1 MKWLTKDISKRANCD
16 NQKVIE
22 DILNIMTDIET
33 IAAVNN
39 WVNNSV
45 TDLTNRIINFF
56 FEQRYAIWIINVTI
70 YFLTSKF
77 LWPWVLFSSNSY
89 TSTQF
94 DVWMLQI

>member
-39 WVNNSV
+39 WV

-56 FEQRYAIWIINVTI
+56 LEQRYAI
-70 YFLTSKF
+70 
-77 LWPWVLFSSNSY
+77 
-89 TSTQF
+89 
-94 DVWMLQI
+94 

>member
-56 FEQRYAIWIINVTI
+56 RN
-70 YFLTSKF
+70 
-77 LWPWVLFSSNSY
+77 N
-89 TSTQF
+89 
-94 DVWMLQI
+94 DMLYE

>member
-22 DILNIMTDIET
+22 DILNIKTDIET

-56 FEQRYAIWIINVTI
+56 RN
-70 YFLTSKF
+70 
-77 LWPWVLFSSNSY
+77 N
-89 TSTQF
+89 
-94 DVWMLQI
+94 DMLYE

>member
-1 MKWLTKDISKRANCD
+1 MKWLTEDISKRANCD

-22 DILNIMTDIET
+22 DILNIKTDIET

-56 FEQRYAIWIINVTI
+56 RN
-70 YFLTSKF
+70 
-77 LWPWVLFSSNSY
+77 N
-89 TSTQF
+89 
-94 DVWMLQI
+94 DMLYE